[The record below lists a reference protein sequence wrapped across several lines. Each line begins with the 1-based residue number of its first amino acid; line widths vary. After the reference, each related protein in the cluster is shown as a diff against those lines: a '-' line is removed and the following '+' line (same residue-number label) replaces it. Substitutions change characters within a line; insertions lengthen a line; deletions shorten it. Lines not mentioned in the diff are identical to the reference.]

1 MLNSTSKTYTLK
13 RKILFFTNKISK
25 QLSRPNR
32 KFIADITY
40 GMLASGSCLLTDV
53 ADQLHEP
60 SKKINIV
67 DRLSRHLSHGTPAA
81 AAASYL
87 RLVKKWVPA
96 EPVIHID
103 DSDIIKPDGYKFES
117 LGIVRDGSES
127 TRTKNIY
134 KKAIMLRK
142 PVYLQKAIIP

>member
-32 KFIADITY
+32 KFAADITY

-60 SKKINIV
+60 SKKI
-67 DRLSRHLSHGTPAA
+67 
-81 AAASYL
+81 
-87 RLVKKWVPA
+87 
-96 EPVIHID
+96 
-103 DSDIIKPDGYKFES
+103 
-117 LGIVRDGSES
+117 
-127 TRTKNIY
+127 
-134 KKAIMLRK
+134 
-142 PVYLQKAIIP
+142 